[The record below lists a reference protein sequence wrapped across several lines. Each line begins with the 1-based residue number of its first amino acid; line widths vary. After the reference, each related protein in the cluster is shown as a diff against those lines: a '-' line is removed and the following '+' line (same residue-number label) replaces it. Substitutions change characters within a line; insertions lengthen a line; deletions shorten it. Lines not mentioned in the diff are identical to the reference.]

1 MKIAAFQHTPGEPLG
16 VFETIFS
23 EKNIPFE
30 SIRLYETNEVPD
42 THATHL
48 IFLGGPMSVNDE
60 KEYPFLKEEKEVIRL
75 AVRREKRI
83 LGICLGAQLIASA
96 FGAAVYTSIQE
107 TGWCQIQC
115 EPVQDNVFPAF
126 PDRFFAFQLH
136 GETFELPS
144 GGTLL
149 CTGERVKNQAF
160 LFRSALGMQFHLEL
174 TEAILMDWC
183 GDLTRSQREKILN
196 ETPLY
201 LAESNRLCHV
211 IAEDFISH

>member
-16 VFETIFS
+16 IFDTIFS
-23 EKNIPFE
+23 EKNIPIE
-30 SIRLYETNEVPD
+30 YIRLYETNEVPD

-60 KEYPFLKEEKEVIRL
+60 KEYPFLKREKEVIRL

-96 FGAAVYTSIQE
+96 FGAAVYRSVQE

-115 EPVQDNVFPAF
+115 EPVQDDVFPAF

-136 GETFELPS
+136 GETFELPP

-149 CTGERVKNQAF
+149 CTGKNVKNQAF
-160 LFRSALGMQFHLEL
+160 LFRSALGLQFHLEL
-174 TEAILMDWC
+174 TKAILMDWS
-183 GDLTRSQREKILN
+183 GDLTRSQREKILS

-201 LAESNRLCHV
+201 LAESNRLCHM

>member
-1 MKIAAFQHTPGEPLG
+1 MKIAAFQHTPVEPLG
-16 VFETIFS
+16 FFEHIFS
-23 EKNIPFE
+23 EKNIPIE
-30 SIRLYETNEVPD
+30 YIRLYETNEVPD

-60 KEYPFLKEEKEVIRL
+60 KEYPLLKEEKEVIRL
-75 AVRREKRI
+75 AVRRKKRV

-96 FGAAVYTSIQE
+96 FGAAVYPSIQE

-115 EPVQDNVFPAF
+115 EPVQDTVFAAF

-149 CTGERVKNQAF
+149 CTGESVKNQAF
-160 LFRSALGMQFHLEL
+160 LFRSALGLQFHLEL
-174 TEAILMDWC
+174 TEAILMDWS
-183 GDLTRSQREKILN
+183 GELTGSQRETILS

-201 LAESNRLCHV
+201 FAESNRLCHV